1 MWRAWVIRHGFNRR
15 RGEPCQRTAVTTCTR
30 TRDIAVFDI
39 CCDGDDPGRAA
50 RMAHIAVI
58 RRRHMEFMCTG
69 QLTRDRAGRHPH
81 AAAVARYT
89 RARGVTVIEGGI
101 RRKQGIGRIV
111 AVCTCIARRDVGAV
125 SAIGFTDHQHTIK
138 GLPRVATFT
147 GTGNLGVIDAPRCG
161 ERGSIMTR
169 LAHVARCQMA
179 FVWPLQLAGGGSAI
193 VTADTIPRDAGVI
206 FSGRA
211 GEGGGTAMAVFAHIA
226 GASYPRIMS
235 LVLALNDDAAAQGN
249 GSAMATDTG
258 T

>member
-1 MWRAWVIRHGFNRR
+1 MR
-15 RGEPCQRTAVTTCTR
+15 RGEACQRTTVTACTR
-30 TRDIAVFDI
+30 TGDIAVFDV
-39 CCDGDDPGRAA
+39 CRCGDDPGRAA

-58 RRRHMEFMCTG
+58 RRRHMEFVCAG
-69 QLTRDRAGRHPH
+69 QLTRDGTGRHPH
-81 AAAVARYT
+81 TPAVARYT
-89 RARGVTVIEGGI
+89 RARGVAVVEGGI
-101 RRKQGIGRIV
+101 RRKQRIGRIV
-111 AVCTCIARRDVGAV
+111 AICTCIARCDVGAV

-169 LAHVARCQMA
+169 LAHSARCQMA
-179 FVWPLQLAGGGSAI
+179 FVWPLQLTSGSSAI

-206 FSGRA
+206 FPGRA
-211 GEGGGTAMAVFAHIA
+211 CEGGGTAVAVFTHIA

-235 LVLALNDDAAAQGN
+235 LILALNHSAARQGN
-249 GSAMATDTG
+249 CPAMATDAG